1 MKQVKLLDCTLRDGG
16 YVNDWNFGHDNMVN
30 IFERLISSGVDI
42 LEIGFLDERRPFDKN
57 RTIMPDTDSADRLF
71 GHLEKG
77 NTMLVG
83 MIDYG
88 TCSIENVSPCSK
100 SCLDGIRVIFKK
112 HVMREALAFCTQIKA
127 LGYQVFVQA
136 VSITSYTDRE
146 LLDLIDLVNELNPYA
161 LSMVDTYGLLHQSTL
176 LHYFEI
182 LDHNLNPEIS
192 IGYHSHNNFQMAYAN
207 SIEMLS
213 KPTDRTVLVDGS
225 LYGMGKS
232 AGNLPIELISMHMN
246 SHYGKHYDTSQML
259 EAIDINIMPF
269 FEKSPWGYSLFFY
282 IAASNNCHPNYV
294 RFLMDKHTLSL
305 KSLNTILDQIE
316 PEKKLMYDKDYI
328 ERLYLNYQNLECNDE
343 DALRQLSDA
352 WAGKTLLLLGP
363 GKNMELQKE
372 QINRFIEEHHPVMIA
387 VNYIPENFPVDY
399 AFLSNSRRYVQLGV
413 KLLELKKGKLPSS
426 NVKVIATSNVTN
438 VKGTF
443 DYTLNYSSLIDRDA
457 EIIDNSFVML
467 LNVLVKAGVSHVA
480 CAGFDG
486 YSVGGDNYFNA
497 DMDYRIGREKSIH
510 LNAYVKNILKKLRDK
525 LSVEFVTD
533 SWYEEDKASDKS
545 CSRESL

>member
-42 LEIGFLDERRPFDKN
+42 LEVGFLDDRRPFDRN
-57 RTIMPDTDSADRLF
+57 RTIMPDTASADRLF
-71 GHLEKG
+71 GSLDKK

-88 TCSIENVSPCSK
+88 TCSIDHIAPCSE

-112 HVMREALAFCTQIKA
+112 HIMKEALAFCTQVKA

-136 VSITSYTDRE
+136 VSITSYSDRE
-146 LLDLIDLVNELNPYA
+146 LLDLIDLVNALNPYA
-161 LSMVDTYGLLHQSTL
+161 LSMVDTYGLLHQSSL
-176 LHYFEI
+176 LHYFEL
-182 LDHNLNPEIS
+182 LDHNLNPEIA

-207 SIEMLS
+207 SMEMLS
-213 KPTDRTVLVDGS
+213 KPANRTVLVDAS

-232 AGNLPIELISMHMN
+232 AGNLPVELISMHMN
-246 SHYGKHYDTSQML
+246 LHYGKSYDTSQML

-282 IAASNNCHPNYV
+282 IAASNNCHPSYV
-294 RFLMDKHTLSL
+294 KFLMDKHTLSL
-305 KSLNTILDQIE
+305 KSLNVILGQIE

-328 ERLYLNYQNLECNDE
+328 ESLYLSYQNMECSDE
-343 DALRQLSDA
+343 DDLKRLARE
-352 WAGKTLLLLGP
+352 WAGKPLLLLGP
-363 GKNMELQKE
+363 GKNMELQRDRIDRCIAE
-372 QINRFIEEHHPVMIA
+372 RHPVVIA
-387 VNYIPENFPVDY
+387 VNYIPEDIPVDY
-399 AFLSNSRRYVQLGV
+399 AFLSNSRRYVQLATR
-413 KLLELKKGKLPSS
+413 LLELKKEQEHALASP
-426 NVKVIATSNVTN
+426 VRVIATSNVTN
-438 VKGTF
+438 VNGSF

-467 LNVLVKAGVSHVA
+467 LNVLVKAGVSQAA

-486 YSVGGDNYFNA
+486 YSVGGDNYFNS
-497 DMDYRIGREKSIH
+497 DMDYRIGKEKSMN
-510 LNAYVKNILKKLRDK
+510 LNSYVKNVLKKL
-525 LSVEFVTD
+525 SGSFQAEFITD
-533 SWYEEDKASDKS
+533 SWYEEKQG
-545 CSRESL
+545 R

>member
-42 LEIGFLDERRPFDKN
+42 LEVGFLDDRRPFDRN
-57 RTIMPDTDSADRLF
+57 RTIMPDTASADRLF
-71 GHLEKG
+71 GSLDKK

-88 TCSIENVSPCSK
+88 TCAIENLAPCSE

-112 HVMREALAFCTQIKA
+112 HIMKEALAFCTQVKA
-127 LGYQVFVQA
+127 LGYQIFVQA
-136 VSITSYTDRE
+136 VSITSYSDRE
-146 LLDLIDLVNELNPYA
+146 LLDLIDLVNALNPYA
-161 LSMVDTYGLLHQSTL
+161 LSMVDTYGLLHQSSL

-182 LDHNLNPEIS
+182 LDHNLSPEIA

-207 SIEMLS
+207 SMEMLS
-213 KPTDRTVLVDGS
+213 KPVNRTVLVDAS

-232 AGNLPIELISMHMN
+232 AGNLPVELISMHMN
-246 SHYGKHYDTSQML
+246 LHYGKSYDTSQML
-259 EAIDINIMPF
+259 EAIDINIIPF

-294 RFLMDKHTLSL
+294 KFLMDKHTLSL
-305 KSLNTILDQIE
+305 KSLNVILGQIE

-328 ERLYLNYQNLECNDE
+328 ENLYLNYQNMECSDE
-343 DALRQLSDA
+343 DDLKRLSRE
-352 WAGKTLLLLGP
+352 WSGKPLLLLGP
-363 GKNMELQKE
+363 GKNMELQRDRIDRYIKE
-372 QINRFIEEHHPVMIA
+372 HAPVVIA
-387 VNYIPENFPVDY
+387 VNYIPENIPVDY
-399 AFLSNSRRYVQLGV
+399 AFLSNSRRYVQLTTR
-413 KLLELKKGKLPSS
+413 LLELKKEQAHAQASP
-426 NVKVIATSNVTN
+426 VRVIATSNVTN
-438 VKGTF
+438 VNGSF

-467 LNVLVKAGVSHVA
+467 LNVLVKAGVSQAA

-486 YSVGGDNYFNA
+486 YSVGGDNYFNS
-497 DMDYRIGREKSIH
+497 DMDYRIGKEKSMN
-510 LNAYVKNILKKLRDK
+510 LNSYVKNVLKKL
-525 LSVEFVTD
+525 SGSFQAEFITD
-533 SWYEEDKASDKS
+533 SWYEEKQSH
-545 CSRESL
+545 

>member
-30 IFERLISSGVDI
+30 IFERLISAGVDI

-57 RTIMPDTDSADRLF
+57 RTIMPDTASADRLF
-71 GHLEKG
+71 GSLDKK

-88 TCSIENVSPCSK
+88 TCAIENLSPCSE

-112 HVMREALAFCTQIKA
+112 HIMREALAFCTQVKA

-136 VSITSYTDRE
+136 VSITSYSDRE
-146 LLDLIDLVNELNPYA
+146 LLDLIDLVNALNPYA
-161 LSMVDTYGLLHQSTL
+161 LSMVDTYGLLHQSSL

-182 LDHNLNPEIS
+182 LDHNLNPEIA

-207 SIEMLS
+207 SMEMLS
-213 KPTDRTVLVDGS
+213 KPVNRTVLVDAS

-232 AGNLPIELISMHMN
+232 AGNLPAELISMHMN
-246 SHYGKHYDTSQML
+246 LHYGKFYDTSQML

-294 RFLMDKHTLSL
+294 KFLMDKHTLSL
-305 KSLNTILDQIE
+305 KSLNVILGQIE
-316 PEKKLMYDKDYI
+316 PEKKLMYDKDCI
-328 ERLYLNYQNLECNDE
+328 ENLYLNYQNMECRDE
-343 DALRQLSDA
+343 EDLKRLSEE
-352 WAGKTLLLLGP
+352 WAGRPLLLLGP
-363 GKNMELQKE
+363 GKNMELQRDR
-372 QINRFIEEHHPVMIA
+372 IDRYIEKHHPVLIA
-387 VNYIPENFPVDY
+387 VNYIPEDIPVDY
-399 AFLSNSRRYVQLGV
+399 VFLSNSRRYVQLATR
-413 KLLELKKGKLPSS
+413 LLELKTEQEGNPAS
-426 NVKVIATSNVTN
+426 VRVIATSNVTN
-438 VKGTF
+438 TNGSF
-443 DYTLNYSSLIDRDA
+443 DYTLNYSSLIDREA

-467 LNVLVKAGVSHVA
+467 VNVLVKAGVSQAA

-486 YSVGGDNYFNA
+486 YSVGGDNYFNS
-497 DMDYRIGREKSIH
+497 DMDYRIGKEKSMN
-510 LNAYVKNILKKLRDK
+510 LNSYVKNILKKL
-525 LSVEFVTD
+525 SGSFHAEFITD
-533 SWYEEDKASDKS
+533 SWYEEKQGH
-545 CSRESL
+545 

>member
-16 YVNDWNFGHDNMVN
+16 YVNDWNFGHDSMVS

-42 LEIGFLDERRPFDKN
+42 LEIGFLDERRPFDRN
-57 RTIMPDTDSADRLF
+57 RTIMPDTASADRLF
-71 GHLEKG
+71 GHLDKG
-77 NTMLVG
+77 STMLVG

-88 TCSIENVSPCSK
+88 TCSIEHLSPCSE

-112 HVMREALAFCTQIKA
+112 QVMREALAFCTQVKA

-136 VSITSYTDRE
+136 VSITSYSDRE

-161 LSMVDTYGLLHQSTL
+161 LSMVDTYGLLHQSSL

-207 SIEMLS
+207 SMEVLS
-213 KPTDRTVLVDGS
+213 KPVDRTVLVDAS

-246 SHYGKHYDTSQML
+246 ALYGKSYNTSQML

-294 RFLMDKHTLSL
+294 KFLMDKHTLSL
-305 KSLNTILDQIE
+305 KSLNVILDRIE

-328 ERLYLNYQNLECNDE
+328 ESLYLSYQNMECSDGE
-343 DALRQLSDA
+343 DLKKLSDQ

-363 GKNMELQKE
+363 GRNMELQRSRID
-372 QINRFIEEHHPVMIA
+372 QFIRENHPSVIS
-387 VNYIPENFPVDY
+387 VNYIPDDIPVDF
-399 AFLSNSRRYVQLGV
+399 AFLSNSRRYVQLGTR
-413 KLLELKKGKLPSS
+413 LLELKQQGGSI
-426 NVKVIATSNVTN
+426 VKVIATSNVTN
-438 VKGTF
+438 VKGSF
-443 DYTLNYSSLIDRDA
+443 DYTLNYSSLIDRNA

-467 LNVLVKAGVSHVA
+467 LNVLVKTGVSRVS

-486 YSVGGDNYFNA
+486 YSVGGENYFNA
-497 DMDYRIGREKSIH
+497 DMDYRIGKEKSMN
-510 LNAYVKNILKKLRDK
+510 LNSYVKEVLRKLQDS
-525 LSVEFVTD
+525 LTVDFVTD
-533 SWYEEDKASDKS
+533 SWYAE
-545 CSRESL
+545 